1 MGALLTQVWVQ
12 TNSDLITDATAAGKG
27 LLTAEDMAAQRT
39 LLSVYS
45 IAQVDGIISGLGALT
60 AEDIDTLAEI
70 NAVLTDADLAS
81 ISYVTGL
88 IGVTVQAYDADTAKL
103 DVAQT
108 WPARQIP
115 GSSAIT
121 FASSITD
128 DLDANGLV
136 RTLTLTG
143 DVDTFA
149 VSNGTNYQIRRYYV
163 LQDGTGGHTITF
175 SGIDGTE
182 PVIDTDANALT
193 VFEIEFVP
201 GTGARFV

>member
-1 MGALLTQVWVQ
+1 MATYFTIEGKQNAGSSALGGGT
-12 TNSDLITDATAAGKG
+12 
-27 LLTAEDMAAQRT
+27 T
-39 LLSVYS
+39 LL
-45 IAQVDGIISGLGALT
+45 
-60 AEDIDTLAEI
+60 I
-70 NAVLTDADLAS
+70 NAESVNETD
-81 ISYVTGL
+81 VF
-88 IGVTVQAYDADTAKL
+88 YDNAAKL

-121 FASSITD
+121 FVSSITD

-143 DVDTFA
+143 DVTTFA

-193 VFEIEFVP
+193 VFEIEYVP
-201 GTGARFV
+201 GTGARFVQ